1 MKRYLLAHDLG
12 TSGNKATLFSLDGEL
27 VDSKTSAYDTCYS
40 NGNWAEQNPDD
51 WWKAV
56 CESHR
61 ELMQGRDAGEI
72 ASVCFSGQ
80 MMGCLPVDKN
90 GIPLRSHILYCDQR
104 STVQTEQLLQNISS
118 EEIYR
123 ITGHRPSAVYAIEKL
138 MWIRDN
144 QPDIYKDT
152 WKMLNAKDYINYRL
166 TGRMVTEHN
175 DASGSN
181 AFDIKTLDWSD
192 TILEAAGIGR
202 EKLPE
207 SVPSITVIGEITGEA
222 AEATGLRKGTP
233 VVAGAGDGGCATVGI
248 GSVKPGITYNYLG
261 SSSWISTTSLEPVH
275 DPEMRTFTWVHPV
288 PGYLQPCGSMQTAG
302 SSYAWLKNEV
312 ARAESL
318 EAEKLNTGAYKLIDK
333 LVEESPPGANGILF
347 LPYLLGERSPRWNPD
362 AKGAFI
368 GLSLEHKR
376 ADLFRSVLEGV
387 THNLGI
393 ILDIFKQSIPIKD
406 ILVIGGGAKG
416 PVWRQIMADIYGI
429 PVLVPKYLEEAT
441 SMGAAIIGG
450 VGTGVL
456 KSFDEVEKYIQITQT
471 TNPIPENVEIYKN
484 IRPLFDEAYFSLENL
499 FMKMNQF

>member
-1 MKRYLLAHDLG
+1 MKYLLAHDLG

-27 VDSKTSAYDTCYS
+27 VNSRTSAYDTCYS
-40 NGNWAEQNPDD
+40 NGNWAKQNPDD

-56 CESHR
+56 CESTR

-72 ASVCFSGQ
+72 SSVCFSGQ
-80 MMGCLPVDKN
+80 MMGCLPVDKQ
-90 GIPLRSHILYCDQR
+90 GVPLRNHILYCDQR
-104 STVQTEQLLQNISS
+104 STAQTDQLLEKISA

-138 MWIRDN
+138 MWVRDN

-152 WKMLNAKDYINYRL
+152 WKMLNAKDYINFRL

-175 DASGSN
+175 DASGAN

-192 TILEAAGIGR
+192 PILKAAGISR
-202 EKLPE
+202 DKLPE
-207 SVPSITVIGEITGEA
+207 SVPSTTVIGEITGEA
-222 AEATGLRKGTP
+222 AAATGLKRGTP

-261 SSSWISTTSLEPVH
+261 SSSWISTTSLEPVP

-288 PGYLQPCGSMQTAG
+288 PGFLQPCGSMQTAG
-302 SSYAWLKNEV
+302 SSYAWLKNQI
-312 ARAESL
+312 ARAETL
-318 EAEKLNTGAYKLIDK
+318 EAEKLNTSAYKLIDK

-368 GLSLEHKR
+368 GLSLENTR

-393 ILDIFKQSIPIKD
+393 ILDIFKQEIPIKD

-456 KSFDEVEKYIQITQT
+456 KSFDEVEKYIQIMKT

-499 FMKMNQF
+499 FSRL